1 VGVARWLAGRPG
13 MSGPLGVVASLA
25 VALSI
30 AACGASAPADRA
42 ATADSAATTGSPPGV
57 GSSAVPSRA
66 ASASRS
72 AAGTRHVV
80 GRARTARSAPRF
92 WSGTDGFE
100 MPVTGTGP
108 YAEPVIGGTYGGYV
122 GMAGNWAHWQGCGGG
137 LVWSGANARQA
148 AVNLARYRAG
158 IGVAVFWFMAGP
170 GVDPRYDGTVAEAVE
185 WGRRQAARALANM
198 GGAATYPV
206 LWMDVE
212 LPGDA
217 PQFTPA
223 PDNGWQVVYTST
235 CSGRVRTRHI
245 DPAVDRGVVDG
256 FASYLTAH
264 SSYKPGVYSAPAVW
278 KAIFGTGGASRIPG
292 LYEWTYAGNTSSLEH
307 LPSGWCLKDTSTCA
321 RFFGGQHRG
330 DRTAL
335 MWQWSGGGGTRN
347 GYGDF
352 DQIDGART
360 P

>member
-1 VGVARWLAGRPG
+1 
-13 MSGPLGVVASLA
+13 
-25 VALSI
+25 
-30 AACGASAPADRA
+30 
-42 ATADSAATTGSPPGV
+42 
-57 GSSAVPSRA
+57 
-66 ASASRS
+66 
-72 AAGTRHVV
+72 
-80 GRARTARSAPRF
+80 
-92 WSGTDGFE
+92 
-100 MPVTGTGP
+100 MPVAGTGP
-108 YAEPVIGGTYGGYV
+108 YAEPVVGGSYGGYI

-137 LVWSGANARQA
+137 LVWSAANASQA
-148 AVNLARYRAG
+148 AANLAGYQAG

-170 GVDPRYDGTVAEAVE
+170 GTDPHYNGTVAEAAA
-185 WGRRQAARALANM
+185 WGERQAARALASI
-198 GGAATYPV
+198 GAAARYPV

-212 LPGDA
+212 LPGNA

-223 PDNGWQVVYTST
+223 PDNGWQAAYTSP

-245 DPAVDRGVVDG
+245 APAVDRAVIDG

-264 SSYKPGVYSAPAVW
+264 SSYKPGVYSAPVVW
-278 KAIFGTGGASRIPG
+278 KAIFGTGSASRIPG
-292 LYEWTYAGNTSSLEH
+292 LYEWTYKGSTSSLGDV
-307 LPSGWCLKDTSTCA
+307 PSGWCLIGTSTCA
-321 RFFGGQHRG
+321 DFFGGQHSG

>member
-1 VGVARWLAGRPG
+1 
-13 MSGPLGVVASLA
+13 
-25 VALSI
+25 
-30 AACGASAPADRA
+30 
-42 ATADSAATTGSPPGV
+42 
-57 GSSAVPSRA
+57 
-66 ASASRS
+66 
-72 AAGTRHVV
+72 
-80 GRARTARSAPRF
+80 
-92 WSGTDGFE
+92 

-108 YAEPVIGGTYGGYV
+108 YAEPVIGGSYGGYI

-137 LVWSGANARQA
+137 LVWSAANASQA
-148 AVNLARYRAG
+148 AANLARYQAG

-170 GVDPRYDGTVAEAVE
+170 GTDPHYNGTVAEAAA
-185 WGRRQAARALANM
+185 WGERQAARALASI
-198 GGAATYPV
+198 GAAARYPV

-212 LPGDA
+212 LPGNA

-223 PDNGWQVVYTST
+223 PDNGWKAVYTSP

-245 DPAVDRGVVDG
+245 APAVDRAVIDG

-264 SSYKPGVYSAPAVW
+264 SSYKPGVYSAPVVW
-278 KAIFGTGGASRIPG
+278 KAIFGKGSASRIPG
-292 LYEWTYAGNTSSLEH
+292 LYEWTYKASTSSLGDV
-307 LPSGWCLKDTSTCA
+307 PAGWCLKGTSTCA
-321 RFFGGQHRG
+321 HFFGGQYSG